1 MILEV
6 NATTLTDAVLAEQG
20 GANRIE
26 LITGFA
32 EGGLTPSQGLIEEVV
47 GSVHIPVQVMIRPHS
62 QSITYN
68 EADIRT
74 MLADIRVVKK
84 AGARG
89 IVMAAL
95 TDANQIDI
103 DTTKRLLTEAE
114 GLDVTFHRAF
124 DEVDNQIE
132 ALQILSRFPQIRR
145 VLTSGGT
152 APAPQAMPHIRRLV
166 EASRHC
172 RMEILAGHGLA
183 REGLE
188 PFIEHTGVREVHFG
202 SAVRQNGKST
212 APVDIE
218 RVAAIQ
224 QILTSYHE

>member
-6 NATTLTDAVLAEQG
+6 IATTLTDAVLAEQG

-32 EGGLTPSQGLIEEVV
+32 EGGLTPSQGLIEAVV
-47 GSVHIPVQVMIRPHS
+47 STVHIPVQVMIRPHS
-62 QSITYN
+62 QSFTYN
-68 EADIRT
+68 EDDIRT
-74 MLADIRVVKK
+74 MLADIRVVKQ

-89 IVMAAL
+89 IVIGAL

-103 DTTKRLLTEAE
+103 ETTERLLAEAE
-114 GLDVTFHRAF
+114 GLDMTFHRAF
-124 DEVDNQIE
+124 DEVDDQIE
-132 ALQILSRFPQIRR
+132 ALSILAQFPQIRR

-152 APAPQAMPHIRRLV
+152 APAPQAMPQIQRLV

-172 RMEILAGHGLA
+172 NIEILAGHGLA

-188 PFIEHTGVREVHFG
+188 TFIKQTGVREVHFG

-212 APVDIE
+212 APVDAE

-224 QILTSYHE
+224 QVLTSYHK

>member
-6 NATTLTDAVLAEQG
+6 IATTLTDAVLAEQG
-20 GANRIE
+20 GADRIE

-32 EGGLTPSQGLIEEVV
+32 EGGLTPSQGLIEAVV

-62 QSITYN
+62 QSFTYN

-74 MLADIRVVKK
+74 MLTDIRTVKK

-89 IVMAAL
+89 IVIGA
-95 TDANQIDI
+95 
-103 DTTKRLLTEAE
+103 LTEANRIDVDIMHRLLAE
-114 GLDVTFHRAF
+114 AEELDVTFHRAF
-124 DEVDNQIE
+124 DEVENQVE
-132 ALQILSRFPQIRR
+132 ALGLLSQFPQIRR

-152 APAPQAMPHIRRLV
+152 APAPQAMPQIKRLV
-166 EASRHC
+166 EASLQYNID
-172 RMEILAGHGLA
+172 ILAGYGLA

-188 PFIEHTGVREVHFG
+188 AFIEHTGVREVHFG
-202 SAVRQNGKST
+202 SAVRENGKST

-224 QILTSYHE
+224 EVLKSYHR